1 MELINY
7 CYFFFS
13 LLNFRQYFFLRMSG
27 LSKNNPKTKSQ
38 LGGKK
43 NRSFYED
50 LKAETPTF
58 SDILQSLTCHNDVR
72 YLELL
77 RTVLVFFFY
86 YFLFTW
92 WSHDGLRS
100 IFLV

>member
-1 MELINY
+1 MVFF
-7 CYFFFS
+7 FFFS
-13 LLNFRQYFFLRMSG
+13 PLLNFRQYFFLRMSG

-58 SDILQSLTCHNDVR
+58 SDIIQFFSGGDCNIAV
-72 YLELL
+72 LL
-77 RTVLVFFFY
+77 VIMMLP
-86 YFLFTW
+86 
-92 WSHDGLRS
+92 G
-100 IFLV
+100 IA